1 MPSRYLIGI
10 DLGTTNSVVA
20 YIDTQEVADAG
31 SPIRVFPVPQL
42 VAHGEVLTLPA
53 LPSFLYFP
61 TEDELSAGA
70 VSATW
75 DEDPPMVTGVL
86 AREQGALV
94 PSRQV
99 SSAKSWLSYP
109 GVDRRAKILPA
120 QAESPQAMISQPM
133 ISQPMISPVE
143 ASARYL
149 MHLRYAWNGAIGID
163 AETRFEHQEIVL
175 TVPASFDEEAREL
188 TVEAARRAGLDTLT
202 LLEEPLA
209 AFYAWIAAK
218 IAENRTA
225 ANRTAQA
232 SGQSSRPYPALDGNG
247 EDLRDGEL
255 ILICDIGGGTTDFS
269 LVSAR
274 LVNGELQFERT
285 AIGEHLL
292 LGGDNLDFALARRV
306 EDKLVKDK
314 LKDIPLTLRQR
325 YALRRA
331 CCAAKERL
339 LGDSS
344 SDSSSELSRVPVT
357 VLGSG
362 RAVVGQALSVD
373 LTREEVLQIL
383 AAGFLP
389 ITAPDEMPTHGRAHS
404 RATALRELGLP
415 YASDPAITRHLAAFL
430 TQAAVMNGLSANH
443 RMARPNAV
451 LFNGG
456 FCAPAVT
463 RERIIEAISVWFG
476 GAQTGWRPRLLNDE
490 AVESAVESA
499 VARGAAYYGRVRRGT
514 GLRIRAG
521 SARTYYIGWRSS
533 DGLQNDGL
541 QGICVLPAGVDEGA
555 TLPLLDREFSV
566 MANRPVSF
574 TLYSSRTRHDAHG
587 EVAALDEADVHRHA
601 PLVTLLRYGK
611 KMRDVYLVV
620 RLRASFTEV
629 GTLELWCESRDTP
642 HRWRLQFEL
651 RSEKEEAQ
659 AQPLDTAKAQP
670 VPTRSSTVA
679 TSDAAVESAAQLIR
693 DVFGG
698 SADGDT
704 LAPET
709 LVSQMEA
716 ALGAKRDSWPISAIR
731 RFSDVLIEVVAG
743 RKKSPRHEVRWLNL
757 SGFCLRPG
765 FGAPGDGARVNGLR
779 TIVSN
784 ELVFAD
790 DLQCQ
795 VELLVLLRRI
805 AGGINA
811 SEQQALYRKHT
822 RRAGSKKKGRVN
834 RQLDYEEWRLVASL
848 EHLPASTRAALGQEL
863 VAKIRKEPGDA
874 IWLWSLGRLGARI
887 PLYGPRHSVVAREI
901 AGEWLTALLDLF
913 TFTSVAASAIALIA
927 RRTDDRSRD
936 IDKAIR
942 DQAISRLIALG
953 IAEETIPL
961 LSKCVPPE
969 RADAVRSFGESLPPG
984 LQLVSSANCLLSVPA
999 LHSSQCRVVRRM

>member
-1 MPSRYLIGI
+1 VPSRYLIGI

-20 YIDTQEVADAG
+20 YIDTQKAGDAD

-42 VAHGEVLTLPA
+42 VGPGEVRTLPA

-61 TEDELSAGA
+61 TEDELSAGG

-109 GVDRRAKILPA
+109 GVHRRAKILPA
-120 QAESPQAMISQPM
+120 QAEPP
-133 ISQPMISPVE
+133 QPMISPVE

-149 MHLRYAWNGAIGID
+149 RHLRDAWNGAMGTD

-175 TVPASFDEEAREL
+175 TVPGSFDEEAREL
-188 TVEAARRAGLDTLT
+188 TVEAARSAGLDKII

-209 AFYAWIAAK
+209 AFYAWIAP
-218 IAENRTA
+218 NRD
-225 ANRTAQA
+225 AQA
-232 SGQSSRPYPALDGNG
+232 GNG

-269 LVSAR
+269 LVRAR

-292 LGGDNLDFALARRV
+292 LGGDNLDFALARCV
-306 EDKLVKDK
+306 EKK
-314 LKDIPLTLRQR
+314 LKDITLTLRQR

-331 CCAAKERL
+331 CCTSKERL
-339 LGDSS
+339 LNDSS
-344 SDSSSELSRVPVT
+344 LERVPVT

-362 RAVVGQALSVD
+362 RAVIGQALSVY

-383 AAGFLP
+383 TDGFLP
-389 ITAPDEMPTHGRAHS
+389 ITAPDEMPATGRS
-404 RATALRELGLP
+404 IGLRELGLP
-415 YASDPAITRHLAAFL
+415 YASDPAITKHLAAFL
-430 TQAAVMNGLSANH
+430 TQAGVAMNGSSANLP
-443 RMARPNAV
+443 MVRPDAV

-463 RERIIEAISVWFG
+463 RDRLVGAISAWFG
-476 GAQTGWRPRLLNDE
+476 GAQNGWRPKLLNNE
-490 AVESAVESA
+490 AVDSA

-521 SARTYYIGWRSS
+521 NARTYYIGLRS
-533 DGLQNDGL
+533 DDGL
-541 QGICVLPAGVDEGA
+541 QGICVLPSRVEEGT
-555 TLPLLDREFSV
+555 TLPLLNREFSV
-566 MANRPVSF
+566 LANRPVSF
-574 TLYSSRTRHDAHG
+574 TLYSSHTRHDVHG
-587 EVAALDEADVHRHA
+587 AVVALDELNVHRHP

-611 KMRDVYLVV
+611 KMRDVYLIVS
-620 RLRASFTEV
+620 LRASFTEV
-629 GTLELWCESRDTP
+629 GTLELWCESRETP

-651 RSEKEEAQ
+651 RGEEAQ
-659 AQPLDTAKAQP
+659 AQQLNTVKPQA
-670 VPTRSSTVA
+670 VPTRSSAVP
-679 TSDAAVESAAQLIR
+679 TSDATVESAAQLIGS
-693 DVFGG
+693 VFGV
-698 SADGDT
+698 SADRGT
-704 LAPET
+704 LAPDA
-709 LVSQMEA
+709 LVSEMEA
-716 ALGAKRDSWPISAIR
+716 ALATKRDSWPVSAVR
-731 RFSDVLIEVVAG
+731 RFGDVLIDVAAG

-765 FGAPGDGARVNGLR
+765 FGVPGDDARVHGLR
-779 TIVSN
+779 TIASN
-784 ELVFAD
+784 DLAFVD

-795 VELLVLLRRI
+795 VGMLVLLRRI
-805 AGGINA
+805 VGGINA

-822 RRAGSKKKGRVN
+822 SRPGSNKRKRVN
-834 RQLDYEEWRLVASL
+834 RQLEYEEWRLVASL
-848 EHLPASTRAALGQEL
+848 EHLLASSRALLGHEL

-887 PLYGPRHSVVAREI
+887 PLYGPLHSVVPAEI
-901 AGEWLTALLDLF
+901 AGEWLKALLDLS
-913 TFTSVAASAIALIA
+913 TFTAATGSAIELIA
-927 RRTDDRSRD
+927 RRTNDRSRD
-936 IDKAIR
+936 IDEGIR
-942 DQAISRLIALG
+942 EQAIARLMALG
-953 IAEETIPL
+953 VAEGTIQL
-961 LSKCVPPE
+961 LSQYVPPE

-984 LQLVSSANCLLSVPA
+984 LQVVGSPNCLLSVPA
-999 LHSSQCRVVRRM
+999 LHSQGPTFS

>member
-1 MPSRYLIGI
+1 VPSRYLIGI

-31 SPIRVFPVPQL
+31 SPIRVFPIPQL

-75 DEDPPMVTGVL
+75 DENPPMVTGAL

-120 QAESPQAMISQPM
+120 QAEPP
-133 ISQPMISPVE
+133 QPMISPVE

-149 MHLRYAWNGAIGID
+149 MHLRDAWNGAIGTD
-163 AETRFEHQEIVL
+163 DETRFEHQEIVL

-188 TVEAARRAGLDTLT
+188 TVEAAGRAGLETLT

-209 AFYAWIAAK
+209 AFYAWIA
-218 IAENRTA
+218 ENRQ
-225 ANRTAQA
+225 AQA
-232 SGQSSRPYPALDGNG
+232 GGPSSRRQTARPDLAREGNG
-247 EDLRDGEL
+247 GDLRDGEL

-269 LVSAR
+269 LVRAR

-306 EDKLVKDK
+306 EDKLQEK
-314 LKDIPLTLRQR
+314 LKGIKLTLRQR

-339 LGDSS
+339 L

-362 RAVVGQALSVD
+362 RAVVGQTLSVD
-373 LTREEVLQIL
+373 LTREEVLQIVT
-383 AAGFLP
+383 AGFLP
-389 ITAPDEMPTHGRAHS
+389 ITAPDEMPTHGRL
-404 RATALRELGLP
+404 TGLRELGLP
-415 YASDPAITRHLAAFL
+415 YASDPAITKHLAAFL
-430 TQAAVMNGLSANH
+430 TQAAVAMNGSSASQNFANQGLANQ
-443 RMARPNAV
+443 RMARPDAV

-463 RERIIEAISVWFG
+463 RERIVEAISAWFG
-476 GAQTGWRPRLLNDE
+476 GTQSGWRPKLLNNE
-490 AVESAVESA
+490 AANSEAGRAAGSAEDSA
-499 VARGAAYYGRVRRGT
+499 VARGAAYYGRVRRGS

-521 SARTYYIGWRSS
+521 SARTYYIGWRS
-533 DGLQNDGL
+533 DDGL
-541 QGICVLPAGVDEGA
+541 QGICVLPSGVEEGT
-555 TLPLLDREFSV
+555 TLPLLNREFSV
-566 MANRPVSF
+566 LANRPVSF
-574 TLYSSRTRHDAHG
+574 TMYSSRTRHDAHG
-587 EVAALDEADVHRHA
+587 EVAALDEADEANVHRHA

-611 KMRDVYLVV
+611 KMRELYLIV

-651 RSEKEEAQ
+651 RGEEAQ
-659 AQPLDTAKAQP
+659 AQQLDTAKAQP
-670 VPTRSSTVA
+670 VPARSPAVA
-679 TSDAAVESAAQLIR
+679 TSDAGVESASQLIR
-693 DVFGG
+693 RVLGG
-698 SADGDT
+698 SAAGDT
-704 LAPET
+704 LASET
-709 LVSQMEA
+709 LVSQMET
-716 ALGAKRDSWPISAIR
+716 ALGAKKDSWPVSAIR
-731 RFSDVLIEVVAG
+731 RFSDVLIEVAAG

-765 FGAPGDGARVNGLR
+765 FGAPGDDARVNDLR
-779 TIVSN
+779 KIASN
-784 ELVFAD
+784 EPAFAD

-795 VELLVLLRRI
+795 VELLALLRRI

-811 SEQQALYRKHT
+811 SEQQELYRKHT
-822 RRAGSKKKGRVN
+822 RRAGNKKKGRVN
-834 RQLDYEEWRLVASL
+834 RQLEYEEWRLVTSL
-848 EHLPASTRAALGQEL
+848 EHLLASTRASLGQEL
-863 VAKIRKEPGDA
+863 VAKVRREPGDA

-887 PLYGPRHSVVAREI
+887 PLYGPRHAVVAPEV
-901 AGEWLTALLDLF
+901 AGEWLKAVLDLP
-913 TFTSVAASAIALIA
+913 TLSAATASAIVLLA
-927 RRTDDRSRD
+927 RRTEDRRRD
-936 IDKAIR
+936 IDDAICE
-942 DQAISRLIALG
+942 QAISRLMAIG
-953 IAEETIPL
+953 IAEETIQL
-961 LSKCVPPE
+961 LSKYVPPE
-969 RADAVRSFGESLPPG
+969 PADAVRSFGESLPPG

-999 LHSSQCRVVRRM
+999 LHSSGPTFSKPA